1 MTRQHLINLLVLLAL
16 VAGGFWVA
24 HNTHWEMQEQHTPPK
39 GDAAT
44 NEFYAA
50 QHLAEALGAHTQVRQ
65 EVVSL
70 PSTQAVIVLQYWNW
84 DIIPERRARLQ
95 QWVNSGGRLV
105 VAQYLTRDEDFD
117 KWTGVRALPEPEVDR
132 QQRKS
137 APTCGPLTRRLK
149 ADETEHF
156 DVCNFFS
163 KGLNTTRKFSWRL
176 LDRDGHAQ
184 ALRIPIGR
192 GSVTILNTAMAFTN
206 YGVLCGDTGALLVA
220 ATQLRRGDEINFIT
234 ESHGGS
240 LLGLLWRYGSP
251 VVMLAAVLIALWL
264 WRSGVRFGPL
274 VAPTDPARR
283 SLAEQIRGTGLFTMR
298 FGGGAALYAATVRA
312 LNEVASRNLPH
323 YEKFTE
329 AERIAALATLT
340 RLSATELATALQDQ
354 AARKPQ
360 EIRKTIAFLE
370 AARRRIL
377 ARIR

>member
-1 MTRQHLINLLVLLAL
+1 MRRQYLINILVLLAL
-16 VAGGFWVA
+16 VGCGFWVA
-24 HNTHWEMQEQHTPPK
+24 KNTHWEMQEQHTPMK
-39 GDAAT
+39 GDAAS

-50 QHLAEALGAHTQVRQ
+50 QHLAEALGARTQVRR

-70 PSTQAVIVLQYWNW
+70 PSTQAVIVLNFWNW
-84 DIIPERRARLQ
+84 SIIPERRERLQ
-95 QWVNSGGRLV
+95 QWVSNGGRLV
-105 VAQYLTRDEDFD
+105 VSQNLIHDEAFD
-117 KWTGVRALPEPEVDR
+117 KWSGVRATPEPEVGAHPH
-132 QQRKS
+132 KG
-137 APTCGPLTRRLK
+137 APTCGPLTRRLR

-156 DVCNFFS
+156 DVCNFFNY
-163 KGLNTTRKFSWRL
+163 GLSTTRKFTWRL

-192 GSVTILNTAMAFTN
+192 GSVTILNTAMDFTN
-206 YGVLCGDTGALLVA
+206 FGMLCGDSGALLAA
-220 ATQLRRGDEINFIT
+220 ATQLRHGDQIDFLSEGR
-234 ESHGGS
+234 GGS

-251 VVMLAAVLIALWL
+251 VIMLAAVLIALWL

-312 LNEVASRNLPH
+312 LNEVAGRNLPH
-323 YEKFTE
+323 YEKFSE
-329 AERIAALATLT
+329 PERIAALAALT
-340 RLSATELATALQDQ
+340 SLSAAELATALQDQ
-354 AARKPQ
+354 SARKPQ

-377 ARIR
+377 ARTR